1 MSIEARNAS
10 AKSLQKLYN
19 NRATDNNDTDYVI
32 QSKDGKEIKVHS
44 YILKS
49 R

>member
-19 NRATDNNDTDYVI
+19 NRATDNDTDYVV

-44 YILKS
+44 FILKS